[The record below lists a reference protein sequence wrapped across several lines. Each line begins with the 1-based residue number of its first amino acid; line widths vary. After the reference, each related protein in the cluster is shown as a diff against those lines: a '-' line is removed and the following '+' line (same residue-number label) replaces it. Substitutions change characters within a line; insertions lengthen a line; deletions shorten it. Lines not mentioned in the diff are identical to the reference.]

1 MNDYS
6 AHLQFIVGLFAMMD
20 PIATIPI
27 MLGLTVG
34 FTGRQ
39 YRQVAMAAT
48 LAVMIILVGAQYSG
62 IWLLD
67 LLGTSLGSLEIA
79 GGMVIAFSGFSM
91 LSASGLESNPMFG
104 GDEGAPPW
112 QMGIVPLAIPLL
124 AGPGAITKVLLE
136 SQDAH
141 GVSDTFHVTLVIV
154 GVCLAVGVVLMMGQL
169 VGKLIGKV
177 GTIIFNRL
185 FGLIVIAIGVEILIS
200 GIAKHMAELAN

>member
-1 MNDYS
+1 MSDYS

-27 MLGLTVG
+27 MLGLTAG
-34 FTGRQ
+34 LTGRQ
-39 YRQVAMAAT
+39 YRQVAMTAT
-48 LAVMIILVGAQYSG
+48 MAVMIILVGAQYSG

-79 GGMVIAFSGFSM
+79 GGLVIGFTGFSM
-91 LSASGLESNPMFG
+91 LSNSGIESNPMFRG
-104 GDEGAPPW
+104 EKDAPAW

-154 GVCLAVGVVLMMGQL
+154 GVSLTVGVILMVGQL

-200 GIAKHMAELAN
+200 GISKHMAELTN

>member
-1 MNDYS
+1 MSDYS

-20 PIATIPI
+20 PIGTIPI
-27 MLGLTVG
+27 MLGLTAS

-39 YRQVAMAAT
+39 YRQVAMTAT

-62 IWLLD
+62 VWLLD

-79 GGMVIAFSGFSM
+79 GGLVIGFTGFMM
-91 LSASGLESNPMFG
+91 LSASGVESNPMFG
-104 GDEGAPPW
+104 GDKDSPAW
-112 QMGIVPLAIPLL
+112 QMGIVPLAILLL

-141 GVSDTFHVTLVIV
+141 GVDDAFHVTLVIV
-154 GVCLAVGVVLMMGQL
+154 GVSLAVGVILMVGQL

-200 GIAKHMAELAN
+200 GISQHMVKLAN